1 MATTTTYYGLTKP
14 DSSDFYDVSVFNDNA
29 DILDTQLK
37 DTADTAAA
45 AAAALEGR
53 FPVSVAD
60 GGTGQTTEAAAAN
73 AFVNALDTES
83 TTPQDADYVVAQTA
97 GGGTTTTTY
106 KRKPL
111 SALFNYI
118 KGKLTGAIS
127 TVLTSNLTAAR
138 AVATNSSG
146 KLAVSSVTTGE
157 LGRLSGVTSNVQ
169 NQLDSK
175 QATITGAATTIASSD
190 LTASRA
196 LVSDSDGKVAV
207 SAVTATE
214 LGYLDGVTSKVQ
226 TQLNKKQATISGAAT
241 TITSSNLTAS
251 RALISDSS
259 GKVAVSAVTSTELGY
274 LDGVTSN
281 VQTQL
286 DAKLESGDL
295 SGLLLTKNHTTDS
308 MTAAQNATTEF
319 SYTVPTVSG
328 YTVMLVLP
336 PSLHGSASLSVCS
349 YNYSASTK
357 VLTFTVN
364 NPAEISKTFY
374 ATVTCLLVSN
384 G

>member
-1 MATTTTYYGLTKP
+1 MATTTTNYGLTKP

-83 TTPQDADYVVAQTA
+83 TTPQDTDYIVAQTA
-97 GGGTTTTTY
+97 GGGTTDY

-111 SALFNYI
+111 SALFTWI
-118 KGKLTGAIS
+118 TGKLSGAIS
-127 TVLTSNLTAAR
+127 TVLTRNLTAAR

-196 LVSDSDGKVAV
+196 LVSDSDGKVAT

-226 TQLNKKQATISGAAT
+226 TQLNAKQGTISGAAT
-241 TITSSNLTAS
+241 TITSTNLTTN
-251 RALISDSS
+251 RALISNSS
-259 GKVAVSAVTSTELGY
+259 GKVAVSGVTSTELGY
-274 LDGVTSN
+274 LDGVTSKI
-281 VQTQL
+281 QTQL
-286 DAKLESGDL
+286 DAKLESSDL
-295 SGLLLTKNHTTDS
+295 SGLVITRNYTTDN
-308 MTAAQNATTEF
+308 MVAAQNTSTELT
-319 SYTVPTVSG
+319 YTIPAVSG
-328 YTVMLVLP
+328 YSVMLVLP
-336 PSLHGSASLSVCS
+336 PSLHGSWGLSICS
-349 YNYSASTK
+349 YNYNASTR
-357 VLTFTVN
+357 VLTFNVN
-364 NPAEISKTFY
+364 NYKETSATFY
-374 ATVTCLLVSN
+374 ATITCLLVSN
-384 G
+384 